1 MKNFTSAIRVRKI
14 VEDLGEIVFRHS
26 AVIVTNE
33 ARVLEMNWEQL
44 VHIACGIGT
53 LMGIIVEHYD
63 FADECERITD
73 VEVRVALHVAFQNR
87 SDPTYRLNAIITSR
101 FFLFLPSTLCS
112 RLPQHWTL
120 TRSSFVYSSLFSTP
134 DLLKSIL
141 LSCNPFGGYRRLLHD
156 LTPQERSLEDGQ
168 GSGSFHLSII

>member
-63 FADECERITD
+63 FADGCEWITD
-73 VEVRVALHVAFQNR
+73 EEVEIVEIREGAD
-87 SDPTYRLNAIITSR
+87 DPM
-101 FFLFLPSTLCS
+101 CS
-112 RLPQHWTL
+112 INY
-120 TRSSFVYSSLFSTP
+120 VG
-134 DLLKSIL
+134 SIRAQL
-141 LSCNPFGGYRRLLHD
+141 QR
-156 LTPQERSLEDGQ
+156 
-168 GSGSFHLSII
+168 